1 MDQKAVFLKF
11 WEKEAPA
18 TRKVISRIPEGSEY
32 RPDPKART
40 AREIAW
46 LIVRE
51 EVVLGEGFENGAL
64 DWAEIPAPAT
74 VAEILDVYDR
84 HHEVGTR
91 NMRNAPVARWDGQ
104 LPFRFQGQEAFSAS
118 GYDQAW
124 GFFFDIIHHRGQL
137 STYLRP
143 MGSTVPQIYGPTAD
157 EPGT

>member
-1 MDQKAVFLKF
+1 VDQKALFLKF

-32 RPDPKART
+32 RPDAKART

-51 EVVLGEGFENGAL
+51 EVVLGGGFEKGAL
-64 DWAEIPAPAT
+64 DWAEVPTPAT

-84 HHEVGTR
+84 HHDLVTR
-91 NMRNAPVARWDGQ
+91 HMRDANVARWDGP
-104 LPFRFQGQEAFSAS
+104 LPFRFEGKEVFTAS

-124 GFFFDIIHHRGQL
+124 GFLLDMIHHRGQI

-143 MGSTVPQIYGPTAD
+143 MGSTVPPIYGPTAD
-157 EPGT
+157 ETG